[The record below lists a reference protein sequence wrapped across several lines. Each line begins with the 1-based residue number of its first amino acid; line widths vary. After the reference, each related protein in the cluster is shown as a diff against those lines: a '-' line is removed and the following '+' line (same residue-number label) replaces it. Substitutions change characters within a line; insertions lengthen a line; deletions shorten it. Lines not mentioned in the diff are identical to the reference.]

1 MLTLGLLS
9 LTLLV
14 IHAFGVVAREAI
26 TAGRMQTAA
35 DALALA
41 AAKGSDLEQLLSAYE
56 IDAHEVVVAVDDNEA
71 AIVVR
76 VMNDGRAATATAR
89 TRTLETQP

>member
-1 MLTLGLLS
+1 MLTLALLS

-35 DALALA
+35 DALAL
-41 AAKGSDLEQLLSAYE
+41 
-56 IDAHEVVVAVDDNEA
+56 
-71 AIVVR
+71 
-76 VMNDGRAATATAR
+76 
-89 TRTLETQP
+89 